1 MNILLPWTWWQSKE
15 QPMKRVLVAAL
26 FALVAAPVP
35 AFAEH
40 ANINLRVFRLDP
52 VTGQSMEEAAAT
64 ADQEPPAG
72 GVQPRPLFKVKANE
86 PLVMQF
92 ILVNTYP
99 HGTNK
104 DVAVRYFVVPEKSPR
119 QKELPDPADG
129 AVTQGKFILNFQP
142 KCRVGARVA
151 FTVRE
156 PGVYLLRVDTLNTG
170 SDHEHFSA
178 IDLRVE

>member
-1 MNILLPWTWWQSKE
+1 MNRLLAGA
-15 QPMKRVLVAAL
+15 LLCLAAYPP
-26 FALVAAPVP
+26 AAR
-35 AFAEH
+35 AEH
-40 ANINLRVFRLDP
+40 ANIDLKVFRLDP
-52 VTGQSMEEAAAT
+52 SSGMTVEEASAS

-86 PLVMQF
+86 PLVLQF

-99 HGTNK
+99 HGVNK
-104 DVAVRYFVVPEKSPR
+104 NVTVRYFVVREHAPR
-119 QKELPDPADG
+119 QKELPNLTDG
-129 AVTQGKFILNFQP
+129 VVTQGKFLLDFRP

-156 PGVYLLRVDTLNTG
+156 PGIYLLRVDTLNTG